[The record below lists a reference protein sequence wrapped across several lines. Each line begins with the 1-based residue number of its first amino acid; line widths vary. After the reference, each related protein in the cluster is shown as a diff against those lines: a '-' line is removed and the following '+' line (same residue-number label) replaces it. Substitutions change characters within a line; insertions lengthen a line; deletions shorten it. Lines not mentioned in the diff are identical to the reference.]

1 MKHLEEFVKIH
12 RTEIDTHEPDGGN
25 WIAIEKKLP
34 KQIMLPVFY
43 WKIAAV
49 VFFMSSAFL
58 GVSEFKRSSSVTQG
72 SGDFKSTEAFYLSEI
87 QLRADWIKASDQE
100 MDFTHYRELV
110 ELEAMYEVLHNK
122 WQEQPESFL
131 EEAMKLNLIVR
142 LDLLNRN
149 LQPITTSPHD
159 FEIQNE
165 RFLQ

>member
-34 KQIMLPVFY
+34 KRIMLPVVY
-43 WKIAAV
+43 WKFAAV
-49 VFFMSSAFL
+49 VFFMSSVFL

-87 QLRADWIKASDQE
+87 QLRADWIKAADQE
-100 MDFTHYRELV
+100 MDFTNYRELV

-122 WQEQPESFL
+122 WQEHPESFL

-142 LDLLNRN
+142 LDLLNNN
-149 LQPITTSPHD
+149 LMVKATTAPD
-159 FEIQNE
+159 YNLKNKK
-165 RFLQ
+165 FLQ